1 MQKLIFSPID
11 IHRSLMSD
19 DRFQQ
24 SASRLQMFAR
34 AQEPTPEEP
43 EPEAATEAPLI
54 STELAIIIA
63 VVVVA
68 IIAAVAYLVI
78 RKRK

>member
-1 MQKLIFSPID
+1 MIVSSNQHLD
-11 IHRSLMSD
+11 CRCL
-19 DRFQQ
+19 
-24 SASRLQMFAR
+24 R